1 MGDRE
6 RDELGI
12 DELAYD
18 ANGLI
23 PAVVQQHDTREVLMV
38 AYMNRESLAETI
50 ETGKTW
56 FWSRS
61 RQKYWMKGESSGHI
75 QDVLEIR
82 YDCDAD
88 CLLVLVDQH
97 GAACHTM
104 ERSCFYRTL
113 FEAAEETPETPVEEA
128 PQQGAGQPGLP
139 SGTQIAGSDAD
150 VGVPLEEA

>member
-6 RDELGI
+6 RDDLGI
-12 DELAYD
+12 DELTYD

-23 PAVVQQHDTREVLMV
+23 PAVVQQHDSGEVLMV
-38 AYMNRESLAETI
+38 AYMNRESLTETI

-61 RQKYWMKGESSGHI
+61 RQKYWMKGESSGHV
-75 QDVLEIR
+75 QNVLEIR

-97 GAACHTM
+97 GSACHTM
-104 ERSCFYRTL
+104 ERSCFYRKL
-113 FEAAEETPETPVEEA
+113 YEGVLPGPDE
-128 PQQGAGQPGLP
+128 GQDESDKRIL
-139 SGTQIAGSDAD
+139 IADASAD
-150 VGVPLEEA
+150 VDAGVPLEEA

>member
-1 MGDRE
+1 MSNRE
-6 RDELGI
+6 KDALGI

-23 PAVVQQHDTREVLMV
+23 PAVVQQHDTGEVLMV

-61 RQKYWMKGESSGHI
+61 RQKYWMKGESSGHV
-75 QDVLEIR
+75 QDVVEIR

-88 CLLVLVDQH
+88 CLLVLVDQR
-97 GAACHTM
+97 GSACHTM

-113 FEAAEETPETPVEEA
+113 FLGVGPEADEDEGVRRTLIAE
-128 PQQGAGQPGLP
+128 
-139 SGTQIAGSDAD
+139 AD
-150 VGVPLEEA
+150 VGSADAGDPDAGVPLEEA

>member
-1 MGDRE
+1 MSDRE
-6 RDELGI
+6 TDALGMDELT
-12 DELAYD
+12 YD

-23 PAVVQQHDTREVLMV
+23 PAVVQQHDTGEVLMV

-61 RQKYWMKGESSGHI
+61 RQKYWMKGESSGHV

-88 CLLVLVDQH
+88 CLLVLVDQK
-97 GAACHTM
+97 GSACHTG
-104 ERSCFYRTL
+104 E
-113 FEAAEETPETPVEEA
+113 
-128 PQQGAGQPGLP
+128 
-139 SGTQIAGSDAD
+139 
-150 VGVPLEEA
+150 